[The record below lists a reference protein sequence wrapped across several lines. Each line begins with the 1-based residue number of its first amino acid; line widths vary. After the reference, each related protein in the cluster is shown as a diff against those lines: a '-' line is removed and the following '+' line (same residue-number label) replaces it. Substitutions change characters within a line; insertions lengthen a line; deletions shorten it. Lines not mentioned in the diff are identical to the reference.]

1 MKKVQFIVLACLVGF
16 TAACSQGFKDRLF
29 GTDSSSES
37 SSGNPGVENPST
49 DVALMQKVAADIS
62 AELSP
67 SQPEGAVAISS
78 GACVPGPITIK
89 TSSYTI
95 PNRVYGSSRQYVLN
109 GVTYFTANN
118 YYTTGGTLGY
128 TYEYNGTCLSKFQI
142 NGGYS
147 AEGSSYVHWYAG
159 TGPVRFQYYYYTYKY
174 TYTGNRL
181 EIEGY
186 YSLSTETGT
195 TKYPIKVSIPIGQ

>member
-1 MKKVQFIVLACLVGF
+1 MKKVQFIVLACVVGF

-37 SSGNPGVENPST
+37 SSGNPGVESPSA
-49 DVALMQKVAADIS
+49 DVQLMQKVAGDIA

-67 SQPEGAVAISS
+67 SQPVASVAISS
-78 GACVPGPITIK
+78 GACIPGPITVK
-89 TSSYTI
+89 TYSYTI

-109 GVTYFTANN
+109 GTTYFTANN
-118 YYTTGGTLGY
+118 YNTTGGTLVY
-128 TYEYNGTCLSKFQI
+128 TYEYNGTCLSKIQI

-147 AEGSSYVHWYAG
+147 VEGSSYVHWYTG

-195 TKYPIKVSIPIGQ
+195 TKYPVKVSFPIS